1 MSNKKERSF
10 WNILSFSM
18 VRVIGFEP
26 IRDRSREI
34 LSLLRLPISPYSH
47 IYAIK
52 FNIYTMQ
59 GILSPLRLPI
69 PPLGHI
75 SHILYN
81 IPYYP
86 WSYMKFFP
94 AGAQKLFFVAA
105 AKKHLCV
112 RRFCRTCM
120 EWENYSKLLQGCQAG
135 FGDRA
140 RARPKKSYPQALVAA
155 LRRLWKGGA

>member
-1 MSNKKERSF
+1 MEYTLLRVPFFGASNRIWTYMGSLPKDFKSF
-10 WNILSFSM
+10 ASADFAILAYLFKFILSYLQ
-18 VRVIGFEP
+18 R
-26 IRDRSREI
+26 
-34 LSLLRLPISPYSH
+34 
-47 IYAIK
+47 
-52 FNIYTMQ
+52 
-59 GILSPLRLPI
+59 ILSPLRLPI